1 MILYFIEIKSSLPL
15 GITWPKF
22 YSPKTWHS
30 GWSGHDMNP
39 QHDFASCCQLPLP
52 NYPLRPPREPER
64 KKCKCNDI
72 YAGMKGR
79 KPDPQTLFARV
90 TSILEF
96 FLANNSMVRFSY
108 STDLVREKERDM
120 PSTWSIPINIIIF
133 GIAEDDVMEGGVWRM
148 PLARCQNH
156 GEI

>member
-1 MILYFIEIKSSLPL
+1 ME
-15 GITWPKF
+15 
-22 YSPKTWHS
+22 
-30 GWSGHDMNP
+30 
-39 QHDFASCCQLPLP
+39 
-52 NYPLRPPREPER
+52 
-64 KKCKCNDI
+64 
-72 YAGMKGR
+72 GR

-108 STDLVREKERDM
+108 STDLVREKERDCM
-120 PSTWSIPINIIIF
+120 PSTWSIPINMIIF
-133 GIAEDDVMEGGVWRM
+133 GIAEEDDVMEGGVWRM